1 MKNRGTKIW
10 FIIAALL
17 ILAGLIIFASVMTFH
32 GWDFNKLSTGKYEYN
47 SYLISEDFDSI
58 AVKTDTAEIIF
69 KLSDDGKCKVEC
81 YEEEKSKHHVT
92 VKENTLDISVTHK
105 KEWYDYISINFSSPK
120 ITVYLPELDYTSLSV
135 CGKTGAVKVQD
146 SLKIKDVD
154 ISLSTGN
161 VDFPAAFSESVKI
174 KTTTGSISTENISAG
189 GLDLSVTTGKITVK
203 DITCDGDI
211 NISVSTGK
219 TDIRDTRCQNMTSNG
234 STGSISLN
242 NVIVSNKL
250 FIERSTGNVSF
261 DVSDAAEIIVKTNTG
276 DVRGILL
283 TDKVFITKTDTGS
296 INVPD
301 SITGGRCEIK
311 TDTGDIKIT
320 VK

>member
-81 YEEEKSKHHVT
+81 HEEEKSKHHVT

-135 CGKTGAVKVQD
+135 SGKTGAVKVQD

-161 VDFPAAFSESVKI
+161 VDFSAAFSESVKI

-203 DITCDGDI
+203 DVTCDGDI

-234 STGSISLN
+234 STGSIFLN

-261 DVSDAAEIIVKTNTG
+261 DASDAAEIVVKTNTG
-276 DVRGILL
+276 DVRGSLL